1 MFGCSA
7 TTNILNYIGKKME
20 IEMDQD
26 IYSKMKEILY
36 HNSLYAFYKGNK
48 RDIDTLKAGEI
59 FLSYA
64 DNFNDRFE
72 GLIEIKYEEFAE
84 ECLRLRVG
92 DNFYNEIIDKF
103 KFCKDLDVI
112 GSLSLYQPLPVMP
125 NSLLQTSEIPMPDGV
140 SDELKAFIL
149 KFDVA
154 QFKHEIQDKYDAY
167 QSAIAAVRN
176 SFGIKCF
183 TLSSP
188 IYNSVMWSHY
198 GDDYKGICCEF
209 PFQEIVYD
217 INSSRCV
224 KDDKY
229 ICEHIAPI
237 NYVENFNPTIKIDCK
252 KLLRIPIKEIS
263 SSEYIID
270 CVKESLLIK
279 QSQWSHEKEVR
290 LIIRN
295 DDKNIDIIEKTDN
308 GFKIK
313 FPYLNKVYT
322 CNRVSILDRAYK
334 VTRAH
339 RAAKSIARVK
349 KIDCMNL
356 VPSSSKME
364 FIQELLTLDRRKR
377 LDELRQPLFTYSDMN
392 IPF

>member
-1 MFGCSA
+1 MD
-7 TTNILNYIGKKME
+7 KMT
-20 IEMDQD
+20 DQ
-26 IYSKMKEILY
+26 KMMEILY
-36 HNSLYAFYKGNK
+36 FNPLYAFYKGSK

-64 DNFNDRFE
+64 DYFNDRFE

-103 KFCKDLDVI
+103 KFCNDLDVI

-125 NSLLQTSEIPMPDGV
+125 NSLSLPLKISMPEGV
-140 SDELKAFIL
+140 SNALKDFIIQ
-149 KFDVA
+149 FDVA
-154 QFKHEIQDKYDAY
+154 QFKNEIQDKYNAY

-209 PFQEIVYD
+209 PFQKIVYD
-217 INSSRCV
+217 MPSSRCV
-224 KDDKY
+224 KKDKY
-229 ICEHIAPI
+229 ICEHIEPI
-237 NYVENFNPTIKIDCK
+237 NYVENFNPNIKIDCK

-263 SSEYIID
+263 SSDYIID
-270 CVKESLLIK
+270 CVKKSLLIK
-279 QSQWSHEKEVR
+279 QSQWKHEEEVR

-295 DDKNIDIIEKTDN
+295 DDKNIDIVEKKDS

-313 FPYLNKVYT
+313 FPYLKKVYT
-322 CNRVSILDRAYK
+322 CSRVSILDQAYK
-334 VTRAH
+334 ETSTH
-339 RAAKSIARVK
+339 RSAKS
-349 KIDCMNL
+349 L
-356 VPSSSKME
+356 VRKMHIEHIHLIPSSNKME
-364 FIQELLTLDRRKR
+364 FTKEYHILGKKKR
-377 LDELRQPLFTYSDMN
+377 NCDADQNVPTYSDTD